1 MQHYAAPM
9 HPALIDA
16 ATQPGFSLD
25 GQTLLFL
32 MGHPPQLH
40 ALDRRTGLT
49 TPLTRHTDRVVFHRR
64 APHDDRIVYGTDDGT
79 ERHAL
84 HLLDGTTR
92 PLTTAPGTIHH
103 MGAWHPDG
111 TRLTITANDR
121 DPAHFDILSL
131 DLTTGVQTRLA
142 HGRHET
148 GCGGWHR
155 DGTCLVAWAEHATGD
170 VRPFTMHADGTTKPL
185 RRSSVADYSR
195 LRWHG
200 DHWLGLCDASGWMAL
215 VRIDPFDGA
224 MSSVY
229 APGCDV
235 EAWSL
240 STTGLLATVENDR
253 GISVLRVGPMEGA
266 RASVPGLPD
275 VITDL
280 AWSPDG
286 TTLAFSAS
294 GIVPHGLW
302 LWTDGGARCVLQP
315 PGLPAVPWR
324 RVSWPSFDA
333 RDTPG
338 WLALPPGPAP
348 DAGWPAAV
356 WVHGGPAS
364 EARPGYRADLQ
375 AMVARGIAVLM
386 PNVRG
391 STGSGRAAMESDDR
405 ERRLDAVHDLTAAA
419 RWLPLQGIDPD
430 RIAVMGQSYGG
441 YLVLAA
447 LTEAPELWRAGIDW
461 YGMSDFATLLAHTGP
476 WRRGHRAAEYGD
488 PIRHRALFDRISPL
502 RHVNRIRA
510 PLLVLHG
517 ARDPRVPIGESEQLV
532 DAMATRGLP
541 VAYVAFAEAGHAF
554 VRAADRMRA
563 WDETAAFLR
572 RTL

>member
-1 MQHYAAPM
+1 M

-16 ATQPGFSLD
+16 ATQPGFSAD
-25 GQTLLFL
+25 GQTLHFL

-40 ALDRRTGLT
+40 ALDLRTGGTTQLT
-49 TPLTRHTDRVVFHRR
+49 HHTDRVVFHRR

-79 ERHAL
+79 ERQAL
-84 HLLDGTTR
+84 HLRDGTTR
-92 PLTTAPGTIHH
+92 PLTTAPGTIFHL
-103 MGAWHPDG
+103 GAWHPDG
-111 TRLTITANDR
+111 TRLAITANDR
-121 DPAHFDILSL
+121 DPAHFDILL
-131 DLTTGVQTRLA
+131 VDLATGTHTRLA

-155 DGTCLVAWAEHATGD
+155 DGTRLVAWAEHGTGD
-170 VRPFTMHADGTTKPL
+170 VRPFTLQADGTTTPL
-185 RRSSVADYSR
+185 PRTGPADYSR
-195 LRWHG
+195 LRWHN
-200 DHWLGLCDASGWMAL
+200 DHWLGLTDTFGWMAL
-215 VRIDPFDGA
+215 MQIDPVNGA
-224 MSSVY
+224 TATVY
-229 APGCDV
+229 APECDV
-235 EAWSL
+235 EAWAL
-240 STTGLLATVENDR
+240 SSAGLLATVENDR
-253 GISVLRVGPMEGA
+253 GISVLRVGPRGGP
-266 RASVPGLPD
+266 RPPVPGLPD
-275 VITDL
+275 VIADL

-286 TTLAFSAS
+286 QTLAFSAT
-294 GIVPHGLW
+294 GIVPPGLW
-302 LWTDGGARCVLQP
+302 LWTAAGVRCVLQP

-324 RVSWPSFDA
+324 RVSWPSFDG

-338 WLALPPGPAP
+338 WLAVPPGPAP
-348 DAGWPAAV
+348 DAGWPALV
-356 WVHGGPAS
+356 WVHGGPAG

-375 AMVARGIAVLM
+375 SMVARGIAVLM
-386 PNVRG
+386 PNIRG

-419 RWLPLQGIDPD
+419 RWLPSQGADPA

-441 YLVLAA
+441 TMVLAA
-447 LTEAPELWRAGIDW
+447 LTEAPELWRTGIDW
-461 YGMSDFATLLAHTGP
+461 YGFSDFSTLLAGTGP
-476 WRRGHRAAEYGD
+476 WRQAHRAAEYGD

-502 RHVNRIRA
+502 RHIGRIRA

-541 VAYVAFAEAGHAF
+541 VAYVTFAEAGHAF
-554 VRAADRMRA
+554 VTAADRVRA